1 MFDLKKQLFWSKL
14 KVGMVITIALLIL
27 FFTVFF
33 AGGLETILSPTFV
46 LKAAIQDVKGL
57 RKGAPVWLSGVE
69 VGSVKEI
76 DLYPASG
83 TIVTLAVKKEYLPYI
98 KKDAHASILTMG
110 LLGDKYVELS
120 TGSPLAGR
128 VKPGEMITGVAQ
140 VELKEVMA
148 TSEESIARLNDFIK
162 KLDHLVTKIDKGQG
176 TIAKFISDPSLYD
189 NLKETS
195 LTLSL
200 AAKDLKNSKG
210 TMGLLLKDPS
220 LYNKM
225 LAATTSAEE
234 FGRRLRESSGT
245 LGKLID
251 DPTLY
256 NRMLSASSSL
266 EEFSKTLNSNS
277 GTLKRLAEDP
287 ALYENLNKAS
297 SQLSSVLEK
306 INNGEGVAG
315 TLVTDK
321 ELAEELK
328 QVVAEL
334 KELTKDVKEHP
345 SKYFKFGFF

>member
-1 MFDLKKQLFWSKL
+1 MFDQKKQLFWSKL
-14 KVGMVITIALLIL
+14 KVGMVITLALLIL
-27 FFTVFF
+27 FLTVFF
-33 AGGLETILSPTFV
+33 AGGLQNVFSPTFV
-46 LKAAIQDVKGL
+46 LRALIQDVKGL

-69 VGSVKEI
+69 VGSVKKI

-83 TIVTLAVKKEYLPYI
+83 TIVTFTVEKDYLPFI

-110 LLGDKYVELS
+110 LLGDKYLELS
-120 TGSPLAGR
+120 TGSPKAGPI
-128 VKPGEMITGVAQ
+128 KPGDMITGAAQ
-140 VELKEVMA
+140 VEFKEVMA
-148 TSEESIARLNDFIK
+148 TSEASIERLNDFIK
-162 KLDHLVTKIDKGQG
+162 KLDHLVTKIDRGEG

-195 LTLSL
+195 LALSL
-200 AAKDLKNSKG
+200 AAKDLRNAKG
-210 TMGLLLKDPS
+210 TMRLLVDDPS

-225 LAATTSAEE
+225 LAATSSVEE

-251 DPTLY
+251 DPSLY
-256 NRMLSASSSL
+256 NRMLGASSSL
-266 EEFSKTLNSNS
+266 EEFSKKLSGGS

-297 SQLSSVLEK
+297 AQLSSVLES
-306 INNGEGVAG
+306 IDNGEGVAG
-315 TLVTDK
+315 TLVKDK

-328 QVVAEL
+328 QVVTEL

-345 SKYFKFGFF
+345 NKYFKFSLF